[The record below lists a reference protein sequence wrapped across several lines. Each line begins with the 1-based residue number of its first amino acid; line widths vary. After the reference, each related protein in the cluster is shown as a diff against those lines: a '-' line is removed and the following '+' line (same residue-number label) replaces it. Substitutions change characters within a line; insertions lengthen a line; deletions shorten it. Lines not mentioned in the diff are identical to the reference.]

1 MQILLLRRAVPLS
14 VIHVLSRELHR
25 PVLVLAGGVICVAIS
40 ARLELLRRRNKIAR
54 AAATSSFRMV
64 GVEAK
69 VGQDGAVGAL
79 RDLQR
84 DAVPLAEPALLP
96 RAEDVEEAAH
106 ANHYAQEHRAP
117 GPVVAGARLQS
128 HGLLTLRN

>member
-1 MQILLLRRAVPLS
+1 MQLLLLRRAVPLS
-14 VIHVLSRELHR
+14 VVHVVPRELHR
-25 PVLVLAGGVICVAIS
+25 PVLVLAGGVIRVAIS
-40 ARLELLRRRNKIAR
+40 ARLELLRRRNNKIAR
-54 AAATSSFRMV
+54 AAVTGRFRMV

-117 GPVVAGARLQS
+117 CPVFAGARLQS
-128 HGLLTLRN
+128 HGLLT